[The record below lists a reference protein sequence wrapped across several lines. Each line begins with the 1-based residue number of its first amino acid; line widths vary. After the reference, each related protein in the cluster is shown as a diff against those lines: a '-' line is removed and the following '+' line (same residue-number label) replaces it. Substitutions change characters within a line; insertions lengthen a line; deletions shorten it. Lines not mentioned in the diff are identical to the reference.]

1 MITNAMHVLVG
12 RLNTG
17 WIVCEREA
25 DPVKRARLE
34 DHWIALLHQYEEAWD
49 RATPTNEDRAALD
62 QIGVAA

>member
-1 MITNAMHVLVG
+1 MNDDRAVHVLVG

-34 DHWIALLHQYEEAWD
+34 DHWLVLLRQYETACD
-49 RATPTNEDRAALD
+49 QAVRAPEEIAA
-62 QIGVAA
+62 